1 MSATETSETAVT
13 GQDAVVAS
21 RVDRRWLIALGVVVG
36 LAVLFLVV
44 NSVLLG
50 GGGDDEAVVVPE
62 ATTTP
67 EAGEPP
73 VDDLVL
79 PGREGPDRVDPKPPP
94 VQALGAR
101 DPFSQLVSAGTT
113 DGTSTP
119 TDGTSATPTDGTGT
133 MPTTTTPP
141 PPLDLTTPTQPPSD
155 DTTTPPPGDDTA
167 VATGPPTHTSPDGSV
182 VKLIDIYKDPT
193 GARRA
198 LLNVDGAGHEPAEG
212 DRFAGRYTATEITR
226 GCTTVRDADDGG
238 DTFELCFRR
247 GLTK

>member
-13 GQDAVVAS
+13 GQEAVVAS
-21 RVDRRWLIALGVVVG
+21 RVDRRWLIALGVVGG
-36 LAVLFLVV
+36 LAALFLLVV
-44 NSVLLG
+44 NPLLLA
-50 GGGDDEAVVVPE
+50 GDGDEAVVAPE
-62 ATTTP
+62 ATPTP

-101 DPFSQLVSAGTT
+101 DAFSQLVAAGTSDAT
-113 DGTSTP
+113 
-119 TDGTSATPTDGTGT
+119 TDGTSATPTDGTGDT
-133 MPTTTTPP
+133 PTTTPP
-141 PPLDLTTPTQPPSD
+141 PAPLDLTTPTRPPSGD
-155 DTTTPPPGDDTA
+155 RPAPSPGGDTA

-182 VKLIDIYKDPT
+182 VKLIDIYEDPSGT
-193 GARRA
+193 RRA
-198 LLNVDGAGHEPAEG
+198 LLKVDGGGHEPAEG

-226 GCTTVRDADDGG
+226 GCATVRDADDGG